1 MWKVWECICEFTIV
15 IYLQSNTV
23 AVLFAVNY
31 FSASSI
37 QAVLVSGK

>member
-23 AVLFAVNY
+23 AVNY